1 MYNITG
7 KIRKTK
13 ETQIQLSLS
22 YPAGESR
29 IDIPCGFLA
38 HMLEL
43 MAHRGRLSL
52 SIEARGDVHVD
63 AHHLTEDV
71 GIVLGLAMKDL
82 LLEVRSSG
90 SSSIKRYGWCLLPMD
105 GSLAEIALDLG
116 GRGGL
121 FWEGAFPTDR
131 CGEFDLELV
140 PEFFRGFCR
149 ESRATLHIR
158 LLAADNSHHAA
169 EAVFKGVGVA
179 LDMALS
185 PTSVAPSTKGEWI

>member
-1 MYNITG
+1 
-7 KIRKTK
+7 
-13 ETQIQLSLS
+13 
-22 YPAGESR
+22 
-29 IDIPCGFLA
+29 
-38 HMLEL
+38 MLEL

-90 SSSIKRYGWCLLPMD
+90 GSSIKRYGWCLLPMD

-121 FWEGAFPTDR
+121 FWEGTFPTDR

>member
-71 GIVLGLAMKDL
+71 GIVLGLAMKD
-82 LLEVRSSG
+82 
-90 SSSIKRYGWCLLPMD
+90 
-105 GSLAEIALDLG
+105 
-116 GRGGL
+116 
-121 FWEGAFPTDR
+121 
-131 CGEFDLELV
+131 
-140 PEFFRGFCR
+140 
-149 ESRATLHIR
+149 
-158 LLAADNSHHAA
+158 
-169 EAVFKGVGVA
+169 
-179 LDMALS
+179 
-185 PTSVAPSTKGEWI
+185 